1 MSKMQNKIRFI
12 FNLTNTNRKNF
23 IKSHCS
29 FENFIYFC
37 KNILREMATSNNQTN
52 ELIRWIVIL
61 ADFILLNLLIWL
73 FVDFLPE
80 MKCWTWEMKWAFLFA
95 NNLALF
101 VSEMRFS
108 TIVHRRVISAGDV
121 VQRVMG
127 LVLLQFFVAYLL
139 LSPMSDTILMGKI
152 MLMFAP
158 PFFALLILSRL
169 FERWMV
175 KRFRKMGRNTR
186 TVTFVGNDPELL
198 RLYNELVN
206 DPTTGYRIR
215 GYYADAEIG
224 EWTHSLSTQYR
235 MVEGESSP
243 KEKYENIEINRLG
256 SLQDLLRLIEES
268 PDEVKVGAEMYVSLS
283 RRDRDIIKKLSRFCD
298 RKIIRFFYIPVSV
311 ETLGINLKPELLND
325 MEVYATYENPL
336 RNPINQII
344 KRLFDIVLS
353 LFFLF
358 ITLPFFPIIALVI
371 KIQSPKGGV
380 FFKQF
385 RTGVDGR
392 HFFCYKFRS
401 MHPNKNEDGLVQATK
416 NDPRKFPFGN
426 FMRKA
431 NIDELPQFWNVL
443 KGDMSIVGPRPHP
456 VALNEM
462 YVELIKKYMVRH
474 FVKPGV
480 TGWAQVTGYRG
491 ETKELWQME
500 GRVKRDIWYIEHW
513 SIWLDIRIIWLT
525 AKSIFIHDKN
535 AY

>member
-12 FNLTNTNRKNF
+12 FDLTNTNRKNF

-61 ADFILLNLLIWL
+61 TDFFLLNLLIWL

-121 VQRVMG
+121 VQRVIG

-175 KRFRKMGRNTR
+175 KRFRRMGRNSR
-186 TVTFVGNDPELL
+186 SVTFVGNDPELL
-198 RLYNELVN
+198 RLYDELVN
-206 DPTTGYRIR
+206 DSTTGYRIR

-224 EWTHSLSTQYR
+224 DWTYSQSSQSR
-235 MVEGESSP
+235 MVEGVNLT
-243 KEKYENIEINRLG
+243 KEKYENIEIKRLG

-268 PDEVKVGAEMYVSLS
+268 PDEVRVGAEMYVSLS

-298 RKIIRFFYIPVSV
+298 RKVIRFFYVPVSV

-325 MEVYATYENPL
+325 MEVYASYENPL
-336 RNPINQII
+336 QNIGNRFI
-344 KRLFDIVLS
+344 KRMFDIVLS
-353 LFFLF
+353 IMFLIPTAILFPF
-358 ITLPFFPIIALVI
+358 IYLII
-371 KIQSPKGGV
+371 KIQSPGPIL
-380 FFKQF
+380 FKQL
-385 RTGVDGR
+385 RTGIDGQS
-392 HFFCYKFRS
+392 FNCYKFRS
-401 MHPNKNEDGLVQATK
+401 MHVNKDADKLQATK
-416 NDPRKFPFGN
+416 DDPRKFPFGN

-431 NIDELPQFWNVL
+431 NIDELPQFLNVL
-443 KGDMSIVGPRPHP
+443 QGRMSIVGPRPHML
-456 VALNEM
+456 AHTEQ
-462 YVELIKKYMVRH
+462 YSQLIDKYMVRH